1 MRQTNNSVHPN
12 FKNLNLTLLHCTYT
26 LSQALELLVE
36 VGGGGGFFP
45 FLKFLL
51 WLLFDCCL
59 LCNVMVLF
67 GLEARRQLKLE
78 SGEKVRN
85 EIMLPALLGVIILK
99 F

>member
-36 VGGGGGFFP
+36 VGGGGFFP
-45 FLKFLL
+45 FLNFLL
-51 WLLFDCCL
+51 WLLFDHCL

-85 EIMLPALLGVIILK
+85 EIMLPALLGRIILK

>member
-36 VGGGGGFFP
+36 VGGGGFFP
-45 FLKFLL
+45 FLNFLL
-51 WLLFDCCL
+51 WLLFDRCL

-85 EIMLPALLGVIILK
+85 EIMLPALLGMIILK